1 MLSRDFCKMPTA
13 YAKIKYVRTPHLT
26 ISHTVHP
33 SWNRYAV
40 IYCIRKKYCSPSN
53 AVLVLTTNS
62 FQILPLPLS
71 FLFSLPCLAF
81 ASPLPCLPFALP
93 CSFLPSLMKSIHLY
107 FEENIYWRKKKPPP
121 YEVLIWNLLKLCWYG
136 GKQGTRITVFSY
148 FTCYLNDEANS
159 HILLVSAGS
168 TNTGLS
174 CVNSKFTQKGFV
186 PSDFRH

>member
-1 MLSRDFCKMPTA
+1 MAVGKEDLKEECYMLPRDFCKMPAA

-26 ISHTVHP
+26 VSHTVHP

-81 ASPLPCLPFALP
+81 A
-93 CSFLPSLMKSIHLY
+93 LPSLCLALFFPPLPDEKHTPV
-107 FEENIYWRKKKPPP
+107 FWRKYILKEKKTSS
-121 YEVLIWNLLKLCWYG
+121 LWSFNLELVE
-136 GKQGTRITVFSY
+136 T
-148 FTCYLNDEANS
+148 
-159 HILLVSAGS
+159 LLVWW
-168 TNTGLS
+168 
-174 CVNSKFTQKGFV
+174 
-186 PSDFRH
+186 